1 MGLWKLNTIKLK
13 RKLEDNFKGFVP
25 SPIANLF
32 LRWDNTFVQ
41 QLITEKKEFGIYK
54 IDGHKSEI
62 SMIKYNDELEFK
74 CYKFSISENKLVPT
88 STKAKEEIIYS
99 RINQFPQ

>member
-32 LRWDNTFVQ
+32 LRWDNTFV
-41 QLITEKKEFGIYK
+41 
-54 IDGHKSEI
+54 
-62 SMIKYNDELEFK
+62 
-74 CYKFSISENKLVPT
+74 
-88 STKAKEEIIYS
+88 
-99 RINQFPQ
+99 